1 MLVLYNKSVGKAD
14 YRLGRVTEVHPDIH
28 GRVRT
33 VTVGLRRRDK
43 REAVLSYRPKPLDE
57 ITLGVQRI
65 VVISPVKD
73 QVEDGNSVGE
83 MDHVSEN
90 LSGDLQSEKIND

>member
-1 MLVLYNKSVGKAD
+1 M
-14 YRLGRVTEVHPDIH
+14 HPDIH

-43 REAVLSYRPKPLDE
+43 REAILPYRPKPLDE
-57 ITLGVQRI
+57 MTLGVQRI
-65 VVISPVKD
+65 VVICPVED

-83 MDHVSEN
+83 KDHVGEN